1 MFLIFRFFHRS
12 LLKFP
17 DMNKLSECQS
27 EEAPSPWRKA
37 NPRKPLEEFPVSPDK
52 SGQDFSSLNSPP
64 NSNFKESTKLG
75 VSQLNVSEATT
86 ASPALNRSEDTLRE
100 SREGSFTK
108 VRNKS
113 RITRNTSRQ
122 GARVKPSDSQSE
134 DDQPSGSCQFVGDQS
149 TINNSLR
156 RRGDRSLGNSLS
168 ASIDSS
174 KVENLHNVS
183 PLPEKPLG
191 SGLSCWQWF
200 VILSV
205 AIPSFF
211 LYSVYK
217 EAGLGPFTSL
227 LVMVPDTDTNTAEH
241 WQLVRKEF
249 RSDMAKVKA
258 RFPNQSATTW
268 KMVSATLKAP
278 LHPLPD
284 YPGVLL
290 IVSPPSATPTAQCL
304 ASQLV
309 KVSAAALARPGM
321 ISPHPSQL
329 FIQAEDLTSLG
340 PDTAKQRLTNK
351 LHDTLRT
358 WGVAGINHLEK
369 LQPTAALTLHA
380 FADNANAPY
389 TQAVM
394 VITLELD
401 EEEDI
406 QEDCNLE
413 ARVEKQL
420 FEVWRD
426 DLGLDKFSALI
437 SRVVVSVASVRPE
450 SGDMC

>member
-1 MFLIFRFFHRS
+1 
-12 LLKFP
+12 
-17 DMNKLSECQS
+17 
-27 EEAPSPWRKA
+27 
-37 NPRKPLEEFPVSPDK
+37 
-52 SGQDFSSLNSPP
+52 
-64 NSNFKESTKLG
+64 
-75 VSQLNVSEATT
+75 
-86 ASPALNRSEDTLRE
+86 
-100 SREGSFTK
+100 
-108 VRNKS
+108 
-113 RITRNTSRQ
+113 
-122 GARVKPSDSQSE
+122 
-134 DDQPSGSCQFVGDQS
+134 
-149 TINNSLR
+149 
-156 RRGDRSLGNSLS
+156 
-168 ASIDSS
+168 
-174 KVENLHNVS
+174 
-183 PLPEKPLG
+183 
-191 SGLSCWQWF
+191 
-200 VILSV
+200 
-205 AIPSFF
+205 
-211 LYSVYK
+211 
-217 EAGLGPFTSL
+217 
-227 LVMVPDTDTNTAEH
+227 
-241 WQLVRKEF
+241 
-249 RSDMAKVKA
+249 
-258 RFPNQSATTW
+258 
-268 KMVSATLKAP
+268 MVSATLKAP

-329 FIQAEDLTSLG
+329 FIQAGDLTSLG